1 MIKYLLLF
9 KRLLKKKSYI
19 LMLLVVPL
27 MIILLNLISARESGL
42 MTIGVCIQGDGTA
55 SQALKQDLMDNPGS
69 FRYVMYDNPDTM
81 SYDVRF
87 MKLDEGWVIPDT
99 LDWDILN
106 MKSIILIREEGVSHL
121 LAKEVLLSRIY
132 PFFAKAY
139 VNQYV
144 SDKGFS
150 SDLSEKF
157 ESINVN
163 SDLFEMGYFDGAAS
177 SDELNSTS
185 YLLLPLRGILALH
198 LMLCAIAASM
208 YYLED
213 EDNGLFI
220 FWHTRFRF
228 LREFGYYFVILLIPA
243 IMMLLGL
250 KLGGVFTS
258 FFPELIKIMAYVCL
272 LIGLASIVRRMLK
285 STKILGLNLPVA
297 IFGSAIFSPVFIEFK
312 EAGNLRMIFPSF
324 HYLYSIH
331 DLHYLYTMA
340 IYAGISLIISCI
352 LAEFFHTSS

>member
-1 MIKYLLLF
+1 M
-9 KRLLKKKSYI
+9 
-19 LMLLVVPL
+19 
-27 MIILLNLISARESGL
+27 
-42 MTIGVCIQGDGTA
+42 
-55 SQALKQDLMDNPGS
+55 
-69 FRYVMYDNPDTM
+69 
-81 SYDVRF
+81 
-87 MKLDEGWVIPDT
+87 
-99 LDWDILN
+99 
-106 MKSIILIREEGVSHL
+106 
-121 LAKEVLLSRIY
+121 
-132 PFFAKAY
+132 
-139 VNQYV
+139 
-144 SDKGFS
+144 
-150 SDLSEKF
+150 
-157 ESINVN
+157 
-163 SDLFEMGYFDGAAS
+163 
-177 SDELNSTS
+177 
-185 YLLLPLRGILALH
+185 
-198 LMLCAIAASM
+198 
-208 YYLED
+208 
-213 EDNGLFI
+213 
-220 FWHTRFRF
+220 
-228 LREFGYYFVILLIPA
+228 ILLIPA

>member
-121 LAKEVLLSRIY
+121 IAKEVLLSRIY
-132 PFFAKAY
+132 PFF
-139 VNQYV
+139 
-144 SDKGFS
+144 
-150 SDLSEKF
+150 
-157 ESINVN
+157 
-163 SDLFEMGYFDGAAS
+163 
-177 SDELNSTS
+177 
-185 YLLLPLRGILALH
+185 
-198 LMLCAIAASM
+198 
-208 YYLED
+208 
-213 EDNGLFI
+213 
-220 FWHTRFRF
+220 
-228 LREFGYYFVILLIPA
+228 
-243 IMMLLGL
+243 
-250 KLGGVFTS
+250 
-258 FFPELIKIMAYVCL
+258 
-272 LIGLASIVRRMLK
+272 
-285 STKILGLNLPVA
+285 
-297 IFGSAIFSPVFIEFK
+297 
-312 EAGNLRMIFPSF
+312 
-324 HYLYSIH
+324 
-331 DLHYLYTMA
+331 
-340 IYAGISLIISCI
+340 CI
-352 LAEFFHTSS
+352 LRTMFL